1 MRSFA
6 IKVWNRFTLS
16 APRLA
21 DVDQALDPP
30 GWTVTFVGGSPD
42 DDAIAPGDRS
52 TTLASPVDS
61 HSPTPRG
68 VQLPLAMTTMGDR
81 VWVVQIKGG
90 HRMVRRLTD
99 LGIVQGSE
107 VTVVSRTASGSV
119 IVALQGCR
127 IGLGAGMAH
136 RVMVTTVE
144 PDVTPQVPSNPQAPP
159 SEPPPVVNGDAD
171 MTTTPLTLGAL
182 AVGQSGRIVGYES
195 GGRAYRGKLL
205 SMGLTPGTQ
214 FTVTRQAPMGDPVDV
229 EVRGY
234 HLSLRKGEAATLK
247 VEPITREETPHES

>member
-1 MRSFA
+1 MLILIENSSDLRAIEIALGLQPYVLPLLAMPMQLNFGRSKA
-6 IKVWNRFTLS
+6 AQPWPI
-16 APRLA
+16 
-21 DVDQALDPP
+21 
-30 GWTVTFVGGSPD
+30 TFVGGTADLAEAS
-42 DDAIAPGDRS
+42 IAPPQNH
-52 TTLASPVDS
+52 AAC
-61 HSPTPRG
+61 HA
-68 VQLPLAMTTMGDR
+68 LPLAMVDVGDR
-81 VWVVQIKGG
+81 VWIVHIKGG

-99 LGIVQGSE
+99 LGLVQGSE
-107 VTVVSRTASGSV
+107 ITVVSRTASGSV
-119 IVALQGCR
+119 IVALPGCR

-136 RVMVTTVE
+136 RVMVTTVQ
-144 PDVTPQVPSNPQAPP
+144 PDVTPQAPP

-171 MTTTPLTLGAL
+171 MTTTPLTLGSL

-247 VEPITREETPHES
+247 VEPITREETPHEP